1 MGRHQTELPYFMPDN
16 KTVYI
21 TDDGQSKPLVVFYM
35 DKANDLSSGSLHVAK
50 MTQTSAEAG
59 GK

>member
-1 MGRHQTELPYFMPDN
+1 MPDN

-21 TDDGQSKPLVVFYM
+21 TDDGRSKALNVFVM
-35 DKANDLSSGSLHVAK
+35 DKANDLSSGTMWVAK
-50 MTQTSAEAG
+50 FTQTSAEAG